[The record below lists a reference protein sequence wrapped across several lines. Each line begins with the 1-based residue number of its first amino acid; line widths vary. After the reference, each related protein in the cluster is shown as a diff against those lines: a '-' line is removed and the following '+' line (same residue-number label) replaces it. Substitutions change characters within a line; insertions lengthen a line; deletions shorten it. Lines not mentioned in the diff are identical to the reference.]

1 MTELDSSIAVN
12 ETTTVRP
19 RARRDRVADRNE
31 FASAIE
37 RCRRGDTAAFAVV
50 YDELIDVVWRVI
62 RLSRTETQDAEQLA
76 EAVFVE
82 LWRQAPHYDQT
93 TCSPQRWALSVAL
106 DTVAQA
112 RDTERSTSEPGGRCG
127 Q

>member
-1 MTELDSSIAVN
+1 MTELDSSFAVDG
-12 ETTTVRP
+12 
-19 RARRDRVADRNE
+19 RALDGPPARGGRVADRNE
-31 FASAIE
+31 FESAIE
-37 RCRRGDTAAFAVV
+37 RCRRGETAALAVV

-93 TCSPQRWALSVAL
+93 TCSPRRWALSVAL